1 MNILILN
8 WYDSLG
14 KLCESRYFKN
24 HYPVISNDCNINL
37 KIQIGQKFWESWNKL
52 SAMMKRKISVYST
65 CRSYFKFTVAK
76 TLIRKG
82 QSEAGK
88 LDNWKTK

>member
-1 MNILILN
+1 MILQESCVNQSIL
-8 WYDSLG
+8 
-14 KLCESRYFKN
+14 KN
-24 HYPVISNDCNINL
+24 HYPVISNDWNINL

-65 CRSYFKFTVAK
+65 CRSYFKVTVAK
-76 TLIRKG
+76 TLIHKG

-88 LDNWKTK
+88 LSNKTKMFFNAKN